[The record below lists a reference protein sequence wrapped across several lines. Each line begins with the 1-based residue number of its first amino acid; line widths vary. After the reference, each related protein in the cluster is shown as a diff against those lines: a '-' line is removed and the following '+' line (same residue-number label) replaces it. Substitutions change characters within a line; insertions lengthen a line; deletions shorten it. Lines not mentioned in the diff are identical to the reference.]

1 MNQSADAVGGW
12 VEGSGC
18 VGHRS
23 TPHYDEEEVLYILKI
38 S

>member
-1 MNQSADAVGGW
+1 MLLEDGLKEVDA
-12 VEGSGC
+12 SGD
-18 VGHRS
+18 RS